1 MGATSASANQGFFDD
16 DLFSASTETLT
27 LGGAGPFVINLSSS
41 TVPASLPENGIPV
54 TPGTRIYQIKR
65 FEDQR
70 VRYRLR
76 LGPFATE
83 SQADAILIIVRDGY
97 PAALTATA
105 TAEDLEAFADLKI
118 TLPPV
123 AVNATPKMR
132 SVAPT
137 LTESVKTQAAR
148 PAQPPAAAPSVS
160 KAPAQEPL
168 LNVVRTFLVAPPK
181 KPAVPTLTA
190 EPPARAA
197 AKPAATGN
205 AALPAAAP
213 VAKTP
218 AAASPIS
225 RAAAPN
231 PRAATPPPAV
241 VNRIATPAASAVA
254 PARAATLAEEV
265 SITVAEMTLEL
276 ETEAPAPRQSTV
288 PARTQIS
295 APVTRATEA
304 PKAGASVDLE
314 STQTMRALTSVELE
328 DKNALRWFVIE
339 LCVAERAFQPD
350 TVPDLDIFSMYRLY
364 AVETADSGRP
374 MHALRLGFFSEEMA
388 AKTVAAYLG
397 DHYKDPAVRR
407 VSIAEHDRFKE
418 KCLEARKKVEA
429 TGKHLAIEITD
440 QRYVREISAISR

>member
-1 MGATSASANQGFFDD
+1 MGATSASPNQGFFDD

-65 FEDQR
+65 IEDQR

-83 SQADAILIIVRDGY
+83 SQADAILMIVREGY

-105 TAEDLEAFADLKI
+105 TAEDLEAFADIKV
-118 TLPPV
+118 TNSAPAAAP
-123 AVNATPKMR
+123 TMR
-132 SVAPT
+132 SIAPT
-137 LTESVKTQAAR
+137 LTEAFKAQAAP
-148 PAQPPAAAPSVS
+148 PAQPAPAAPSVS

-168 LNVVRTFLVAPPK
+168 LNVVKTFLVAPK
-181 KPAVPTLTA
+181 KPDIPTLTA
-190 EPPARAA
+190 TPSARPAAKPVASGNAAAPPAPPLAKAPVAATPMSRAAAANPRVAPPPAAVANHPA
-197 AKPAATGN
+197 AKPA
-205 AALPAAAP
+205 
-213 VAKTP
+213 
-218 AAASPIS
+218 PI
-225 RAAAPN
+225 
-231 PRAATPPPAV
+231 AV
-241 VNRIATPAASAVA
+241 T
-254 PARAATLAEEV
+254 PARASTLAEEV

-276 ETEAPAPRQSTV
+276 ETEAPTPRQPAV
-288 PARTQIS
+288 PARAQIS
-295 APVTRATEA
+295 APASRAAEA
-304 PKAGASVDLE
+304 PRSGAPVDLE

-350 TVPDLDIFSMYRLY
+350 AVPDLDIFSMYRLY
-364 AVETADSGRP
+364 AVETTDQARP

-397 DHYKDPAVRR
+397 DHYKDPAVKR

-418 KCLEARKKVEA
+418 KRLEARKKVEA